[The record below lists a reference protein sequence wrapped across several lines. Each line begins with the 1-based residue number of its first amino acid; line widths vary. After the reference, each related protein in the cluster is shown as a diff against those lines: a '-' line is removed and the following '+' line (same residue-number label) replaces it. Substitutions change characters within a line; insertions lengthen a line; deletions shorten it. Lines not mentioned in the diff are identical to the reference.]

1 MHMNKEVEKTL
12 DIIHTNQH
20 LMADNLPT
28 GWNTAADSTIFW
40 SNFVQI
46 KSNQDRNEVKTSSI
60 IVLNLCPICFAEKC
74 PSYCSCES
82 R

>member
-46 KSNQDRNEVKTSSI
+46 KSRQKWSENI
-60 IVLNLCPICFAEKC
+60 ISHCFELMSHMFCWKMSFVL
-74 PSYCSCES
+74 
-82 R
+82 